1 LVSIETLFTVLQL
14 ANFGPMS
21 KHKAIVKFKEG
32 DRVAEKPKATYI
44 QVNNPKTLE
53 IIKKNR
59 TQRYGT
65 VLGYVYQSNRN
76 GRKTPYV
83 QVQWDHLESPSLHA
97 QSRLCLEFELSEVKA
112 NYCNSIAP

>member
-1 LVSIETLFTVLQL
+1 
-14 ANFGPMS
+14 MS
-21 KHKAIVKFKEG
+21 KYKAVVKFKDG
-32 DRVAEKPKATYI
+32 DRVAEKPKASYI

-76 GRKTPYV
+76 GRQTPYI

-97 QSRLCLEFELSEVKA
+97 QSRLCLESEFLEVKA
-112 NYCNSIAP
+112 NYRNSIAP

>member
-1 LVSIETLFTVLQL
+1 
-14 ANFGPMS
+14 MS
-21 KHKAIVKFKEG
+21 KHKAIVKFQPG
-32 DRVAEKPKATYI
+32 DRVAEKPKASYI

-65 VLGYVYQSNRN
+65 VLDYVYQTNRT

-97 QSRLCLEFELSEVKA
+97 QSRLCLESALAEVKA
-112 NYCNSIAP
+112 DYCNSIAP

>member
-1 LVSIETLFTVLQL
+1 
-14 ANFGPMS
+14 MS

-32 DRVAEKPKATYI
+32 DRVAEKPKACYI